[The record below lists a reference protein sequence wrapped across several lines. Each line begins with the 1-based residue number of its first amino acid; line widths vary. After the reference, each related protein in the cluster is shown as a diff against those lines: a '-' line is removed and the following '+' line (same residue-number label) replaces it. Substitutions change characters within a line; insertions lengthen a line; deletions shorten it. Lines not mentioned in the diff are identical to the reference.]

1 MDIES
6 IAREVLEPLGYEL
19 LEVIS
24 NVGRGSTTL
33 TIRIDRLDE
42 KPVAVEDLAR
52 ASRVLGLELDRL
64 DPIQGEYMLDL
75 ESPGPKRPLVT
86 KRHFERMNGLKIKVK
101 RLANTVMGKIL
112 EVSDTA
118 VLLELDGGVQESVA
132 LEGIRANL
140 AEWPNEHR

>member
-33 TIRIDRLDE
+33 TVRIDRIDE

-64 DPIQGEYMLDL
+64 DPIQGEYLLEL
-75 ESPGPKRPLVT
+75 ESPGPKRPLTT
-86 KRHFERMNGLKIKVK
+86 KRHFERMSGLKIKVK
-101 RLANTVMGKIL
+101 RLAATVIGKIL
-112 EVSDTA
+112 EVSDTS